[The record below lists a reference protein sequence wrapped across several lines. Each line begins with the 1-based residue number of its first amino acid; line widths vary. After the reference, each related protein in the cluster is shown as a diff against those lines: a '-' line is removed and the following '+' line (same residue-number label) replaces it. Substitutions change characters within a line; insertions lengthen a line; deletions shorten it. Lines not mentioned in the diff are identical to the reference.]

1 MSPEG
6 DILLPEAWEYTI
18 EPGWT
23 VSQYLWSVPDF
34 IPESLPKVA
43 MAEPPLQRTRP
54 PPLIS
59 LMSLEHKA
67 LQYLTNWSSNS
78 PVSSFSV
85 SYVRR
90 RQRARHYWR
99 VTRKVKRVLFK
110 HCQPLNSKITR
121 SRGMERDN
129 SDGSWCSDT
138 PQSYEECIASSLPD
152 SAHPGTQ
159 LSGNLYSKYRS
170 LLLMRWLNQRR
181 KI

>member
-18 EPGWT
+18 EPG
-23 VSQYLWSVPDF
+23 WSVPDF

-78 PVSSFSV
+78 PVSSFSM
-85 SYVRR
+85 SYSRR
-90 RQRARHYWR
+90 RQRARHYWG

-121 SRGMERDN
+121 SRGMKRDN

-138 PQSYEECIASSLPD
+138 SQSYEECIASSLPD